1 MNLKTAPAAIR
12 WSVYAA
18 IAVAFAVV
26 CVTLSNW
33 QFSRNDARAEQLAL
47 AERNYDASPIP
58 LGEAVSPA
66 DVFDG
71 EREWHPVQVTGNYVA
86 DEQLVVRNRPHGG
99 TSAFEVL
106 VPFATDEGRIL
117 IVNRGWVPPAESG
130 DGTAEIAAPPAG
142 EVTITVRLRPGE
154 ALPTSGRSAPDGQVP
169 TIALPLIAETTGADT
184 ITSAYGVLDTEDPA
198 PAERPQPLDA
208 PSVDPGPFLSY
219 AIQWILFAIMGFVF
233 IGYII
238 RTEIRHARDDDTTD
252 DDDHTTDDRRP
263 VRVRRGDREAVD
275 EDALLDHAGYGNA
288 AAIR

>member
-18 IAVAFAVV
+18 VALAFAVV
-26 CVTLSNW
+26 CVLLSNW

-47 AERNYDASPIP
+47 ADRNYDAAPIA
-58 LGEAVSPA
+58 LGDAVSPA
-66 DVFDG
+66 DVFDA
-71 EREWHPVQVTGNYVA
+71 EREWHPVQVSGSYLP

-106 VPFATDEGRIL
+106 VPFVADDGRIL
-117 IVNRGWVPPAESG
+117 IVDRGWVPPAESG
-130 DGTAEIAAPPAG
+130 DGTAEIAAPPTG
-142 EVTITVRLRPGE
+142 EVTITVRLRPSE
-154 ALPTSGRSAPDGQVP
+154 AMPTSGRSAPDGQVP

-184 ITSAYGVLDTEDPA
+184 ITSAYGVLDSEDPA
-198 PAERPQPLDA
+198 PPERPQPLDA

-238 RTEIRHARDDDTTD
+238 RTEIKHAREVDDDAPD
-252 DDDHTTDDRRP
+252 DAPP
-263 VRVRRGDREAVD
+263 VRARRADRDAVA
-275 EDALLDHAGYGNA
+275 EDALLDHAG
-288 AAIR
+288 R